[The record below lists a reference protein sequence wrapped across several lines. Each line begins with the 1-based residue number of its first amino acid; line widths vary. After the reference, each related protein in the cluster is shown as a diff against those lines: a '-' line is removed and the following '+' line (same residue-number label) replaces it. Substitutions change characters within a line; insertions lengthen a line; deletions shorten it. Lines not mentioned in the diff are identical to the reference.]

1 MIHAGERIDGRLV
14 ELLVRLG
21 WGQMFA
27 MLSPSISMTSSK
39 HTKSNT
45 GRNGASARYHR
56 DPAEP
61 SEIAIEGSD
70 ETVTAPRHRYDG
82 RICEA
87 EFRIALTAKGLK
99 GVEKQLRARNEI
111 DLTRL

>member
-1 MIHAGERIDGRLV
+1 
-14 ELLVRLG
+14 
-21 WGQMFA
+21 MFA

-45 GRNGASARYHR
+45 GRDGVPQPGTTEIPLSPRKSLSKVATK
-56 DPAEP
+56 P
-61 SEIAIEGSD
+61 S
-70 ETVTAPRHRYDG
+70 PRHRYDG

-99 GVEKQLRARNEI
+99 GVEKQLRARNEV